1 MTGYT
6 PLTPATI
13 DMPQMSADWPRT
25 ALHDMNAGGGN
36 GVGDAQSSVNGS
48 QTSYGGGRAVGPASI
63 AGGVTVVGS
72 APAMAQPIVQK
83 TSAYDVLRRLL
94 QSKNMMVSVNDSGKQ
109 HVYAAHL
116 CLLQGDV
123 AWDEVQRGISRLR
136 EARTVAFASC
146 VPATVGVRRARHGC
160 THSQY
165 NAYVTKSSPYV
176 RQAHRVSGLM
186 LANHTSIRCAR
197 WR

>member
-1 MTGYT
+1 
-6 PLTPATI
+6 
-13 DMPQMSADWPRT
+13 MSA
-25 ALHDMNAGGGN
+25 GVGGN
-36 GVGDAQSSVNGS
+36 
-48 QTSYGGGRAVGPASI
+48 
-63 AGGVTVVGS
+63 VTVVGS

-94 QSKNMMVSVNDSGKQ
+94 QSKNMMVSVNGSDSK

-123 AWDEVQRGISRLR
+123 AWDEVQRGIARLR

-146 VPATVGVRRARHGC
+146 VPAT
-160 THSQY
+160 Y
-165 NAYVTKSSPYV
+165 NAYVTKCSPYV

-186 LANHTSIRCAR
+186 LANHTSISDLLVHTHEQYTQMRKVNAYIEQFRVDDTINDMQESADVLDRVVQHYRRFAR
-197 WR
+197 GTFA